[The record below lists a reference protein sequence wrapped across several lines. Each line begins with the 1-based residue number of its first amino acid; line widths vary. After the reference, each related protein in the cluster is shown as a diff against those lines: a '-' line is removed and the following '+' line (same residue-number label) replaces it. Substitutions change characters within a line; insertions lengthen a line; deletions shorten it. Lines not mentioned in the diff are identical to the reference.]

1 MDLTQS
7 AILLA
12 FFAIGLFH
20 HGKKSYSKGR
30 EDGTNQGI
38 EMTLAVLQ
46 TKGIITLNE
55 AEEIL
60 RKN

>member
-1 MDLTQS
+1 MV
-7 AILLA
+7 ALA
-12 FFAIGLFH
+12 H
-20 HGKKSYSKGR
+20 HGRKSYRQGR

-38 EMTLAVLQ
+38 EMTLTVLQ

-60 RKN
+60 RVK

>member
-1 MDLTQS
+1 MDLIQAS
-7 AILLA
+7 ILLCFLMVA
-12 FFAIGLFH
+12 LAH
-20 HGKKSYSKGR
+20 HGRKSYRQGR

-38 EMTLAVLQ
+38 EMALTVLQ

-60 RKN
+60 RVK

>member
-12 FFAIGLFH
+12 FFVIGLFH
-20 HGKKSYSKGR
+20 HGKKSYRQGR

-38 EMTLAVLQ
+38 ELTLSVLQ

>member
-1 MDLTQS
+1 MELTQS

-12 FFAIGLFH
+12 FFVIGLFH
-20 HGKKSYSKGR
+20 HGKKSYRQGR

-38 EMTLAVLQ
+38 ELALSVLQ

>member
-12 FFAIGLFH
+12 FFVIGLFH
-20 HGKKSYSKGR
+20 HGRKSYRQGR

-38 EMTLAVLQ
+38 ELTLSVLQ

>member
-12 FFAIGLFH
+12 FFVIGLFH
-20 HGKKSYSKGR
+20 HGKKSYRQGR

-38 EMTLAVLQ
+38 ELTLTVLQ

>member
-12 FFAIGLFH
+12 FFVIGLFH
-20 HGKKSYSKGR
+20 HGKKSYRQGR

-38 EMTLAVLQ
+38 ELALSVLQ
-46 TKGIITLNE
+46 IKGIITLNE

>member
-7 AILLA
+7 AFLLL
-12 FFAIGLFH
+12 FFTAGLFH
-20 HGKKSYSKGR
+20 HGRKSYRKGR

-38 EMTLAVLQ
+38 ELTLAILQ
-46 TKGIITLNE
+46 RKGIININE

-60 RKN
+60 RND

>member
-12 FFAIGLFH
+12 FFVIGLFH
-20 HGKKSYSKGR
+20 HGKKSYRQGR

-38 EMTLAVLQ
+38 ELALSVLQ

>member
-7 AILLA
+7 AVLLA
-12 FFAIGLFH
+12 FFVIGLLH
-20 HGKKSYSKGR
+20 HGRKSYRQGR

-38 EMTLAVLQ
+38 ELTLTVLQ